1 MPIKLQSDLKPDLSV
16 KQLSS
21 ALKMVSKGLN
31 NLPSHWFLN
40 PQLSLTELPKP
51 GALEGWSA
59 PLRKT
64 GGRNHH
70 GKITVRHRGGGFKRR
85 IRILDTSRKDF
96 GKESWVV
103 ERIEHDPNRSG
114 KIALVR
120 GKDAGELRYI
130 LATEKMKQGSLISN
144 TQGPQDGSCLPL
156 KEIPLGSQIH
166 SIESNPGRGGQLVR
180 AAGTCATLVGKD
192 LDGVR
197 GSVRLPSGTIK
208 KLLLACRA
216 VIGRVSNIDW
226 QNRVIGKAGRNRNLG
241 RRPTV
246 RGVAMNA
253 VDHPHGGGKG
263 GRSKGKPSQ
272 SIWGWVCK

>member
-1 MPIKLQSDLKPDLSV
+1 
-16 KQLSS
+16 
-21 ALKMVSKGLN
+21 MVSKGLTN
-31 NLPSHWFLN
+31 SLPSHWFINEIN
-40 PQLSLTELPKP
+40 PLKIGLPRP
-51 GALEGWSA
+51 GALKGSSV

-85 IRILDTSRKDF
+85 IRILDTDRKDF
-96 GKESWVV
+96 GTEVWKV

-120 GKDAGELRYI
+120 SNQNQEFRYI
-130 LATEKMKQGSLISN
+130 LATEKMQVGSVISN
-144 TQGPQDGSCLPL
+144 NQGPQDGACMAL
-156 KEIPLGSQIH
+156 KDIPLGSQIH
-166 SIESNPGRGGQLVR
+166 SIESSPGRGGQLVR
-180 AAGTCATLVGKD
+180 AAGTSATLVGKD
-192 LDGVR
+192 LDGIR
-197 GSVRLPSGTIK
+197 GSVRLPSGSIK
-208 KLLLACRA
+208 KLLLACKS
-216 VIGRVSNIDW
+216 VIGRVSNPEW

-263 GRSKGKPSQ
+263 GRSKGKPTQ

>member
-1 MPIKLQSDLKPDLSV
+1 M
-16 KQLSS
+16 
-21 ALKMVSKGLN
+21 
-31 NLPSHWFLN
+31 
-40 PQLSLTELPKP
+40 
-51 GALEGWSA
+51 

-85 IRILDTSRKDF
+85 IRILDTERKDSADR
-96 GKESWVV
+96 SWIV
-103 ERIEHDPNRSG
+103 ERIEHDPNRSA

-120 GKDAGELRYI
+120 GKDSQEFKYI
-130 LATEKMKQGSLISN
+130 LATERMKAGTIIN
-144 TQGPQDGSCLPL
+144 NNQGPQDGACMAL
-156 KEIPLGSQIH
+156 KDIPLGSQIH
-166 SIESNPGRGGQLVR
+166 SIECSPGRGGQLVR
-180 AAGTCATLVGKD
+180 SAGTCATLVGKD
-192 LDGVR
+192 LDGIK
-197 GSVRLPSGTIK
+197 GSVRLPSGKTK
-208 KLLLACRA
+208 KLLLSCRA
-216 VIGRVSNIDW
+216 VLGRVSNVEW
-226 QNRVIGKAGRNRNLG
+226 QNRVIGKAGRSRNLG

>member
-1 MPIKLQSDLKPDLSV
+1 MTV

-21 ALKMVSKGLN
+21 AVKMVSKGLQ
-31 NLPSHWFLN
+31 LPSHWFIDKMSSGDGDGSV
-40 PQLSLTELPKP
+40 SLPRP
-51 GALEGWSA
+51 GALEGFSV

-85 IRILDTSRKDF
+85 IRILDTDRQEF
-96 GKESWVV
+96 GKEAWTV
-103 ERIEHDPNRSG
+103 ERIEHDPNRSA

-120 GKDAGELRYI
+120 SKTSSQALRYI
-130 LATEKMKQGSLISN
+130 LATEKMQVGSVISN
-144 TQGPQDGSCLPL
+144 VHGPQDGACMSL

-166 SIESNPGRGGQLVR
+166 SIESVPGRGGQLVR

-192 LDGVR
+192 LDGIK
-197 GSVRLPSGTIK
+197 GSVRLPSGSIK
-208 KLLLACRA
+208 KLLLTCRA

-226 QNRVIGKAGRNRNLG
+226 QNRTIGKAGRTRNLG

-263 GRSKGKPSQ
+263 GRSKGKPTQ

>member
-1 MPIKLQSDLKPDLSV
+1 MPVNLQSTLKPDLTV

-21 ALKMVSKGLN
+21 AVKMVSKGMSST
-31 NLPSHWFLN
+31 LPSHWFTQA
-40 PQLSLTELPKP
+40 PAGVLPRP
-51 GALEGWSA
+51 GALKGWSE

-85 IRILDTSRKDF
+85 IRILDTSRNDF
-96 GKESWVV
+96 TKEAWSV
-103 ERIEHDPNRSG
+103 ERIEHDPNRSA

-120 GKDAGELRYI
+120 GKESGELRYI
-130 LATEKMKQGSLISN
+130 LATEKMQVGSIVSN
-144 TQGPQDGSCLPL
+144 SQGPQDGACMSL

-166 SIESNPGRGGQLVR
+166 SIESRPGRGGQLVR

-192 LDGVR
+192 LDGVK
-197 GSVRLPSGTIK
+197 GSVRLPSGAIK
-208 KLLLACRA
+208 KLLLTCRA
-216 VIGRVSNIDW
+216 VIGRVGNIEW

-241 RRPTV
+241 KRPTV

-263 GRSKGKPSQ
+263 GRSKGKPTQ